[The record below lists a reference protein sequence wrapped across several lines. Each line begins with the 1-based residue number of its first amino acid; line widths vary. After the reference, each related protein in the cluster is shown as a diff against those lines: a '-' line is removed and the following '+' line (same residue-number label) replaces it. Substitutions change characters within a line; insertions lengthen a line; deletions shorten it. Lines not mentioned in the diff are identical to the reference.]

1 VPEPWRS
8 ILTLAAGFVTGVLSG
23 MFGVGG
29 AVMSTPA
36 IRALGA
42 TPFEAIGS
50 TLPSIFPSAFSGALR
65 YQREGLIAWRV
76 AMWTSLVGSA
86 AACGG
91 ALLTDAVPGNGH
103 WLMIATAAL
112 VGFTA
117 YHMGRPAA
125 RPSSGA
131 PTQLPPQDPVGDLV
145 EPVADLAAHARVLA
159 PEHGARRDEWWRLGI
174 IGLAAGGLS
183 GLLGIG
189 GGVLMVPAFT
199 TWVRMSI
206 KEAIGTSL
214 VCVGALAVPGTLTH
228 AALGHINWTFALEL
242 SVTVIPGA
250 QLGSILA
257 IRASDRALRLT
268 VAIVMGALAIG
279 YAAGEIVALA
289 SH

>member
-1 VPEPWRS
+1 MPEPWRS

-29 AVMSTPA
+29 AVVSTPA

-50 TLPSIFPSAFSGALR
+50 TLPSVFPSAFSGALR

-76 AMWTSLVGSA
+76 AVWTSLAGSS

-91 ALLTDAVPGNGH
+91 ALLSGTVPGNGH

-117 YHMGRPAA
+117 YRMGRPAA

-131 PTQLPPQDPVGDLV
+131 PTQLPPLDPVGDLV

-159 PEHGARRDEWWRLGI
+159 PEHAARQDEWWRLGI

-189 GGVLMVPAFT
+189 GGVLMVPAFI

-214 VCVGALAVPGTLTH
+214 VCVGALAVPATLTH

-250 QLGSILA
+250 QLGSLLA

-268 VAIVMGALAIG
+268 VAIVLGALAIG

-289 SH
+289 SR